1 MSKDSKKLSFE
12 FFPPKTQE
20 GKEKLKLLA
29 KKLELFSPEYY
40 SVTFGAGGSTR
51 DGTLDACVLLSQ
63 LSTQICPHV
72 SGITSTK
79 EEISEILSEYSKE
92 DLNRLVVLR
101 GDLPSGM
108 ASSGDFPYAVDL
120 IKFIKE
126 TQNDK
131 FYIEVAAYP
140 ETHPEALNPEAD
152 FKNFVNKV
160 SAGADGAITQF
171 FFEPEPFF
179 NFVENC
185 EKKNISIPVVPGVMP
200 IHNAEALLRMAKNC
214 GTKIP
219 LWLKD
224 GLKRHSNEEDLI
236 KYGIDIVTNLCEK
249 LLNFG
254 VPGIHFYT
262 INRDEPTNSIIKNL
276 NLKFDA

>member
-12 FFPPKTQE
+12 FFPPKTQD
-20 GKEKLKLLA
+20 GREKLKLLA

-79 EEISEILSEYSKE
+79 EEILEILAEYSKK

-131 FYIEVAAYP
+131 FHIEVAAYP

-185 EKKNISIPVVPGVMP
+185 EKKNISIPLVPGVMP
-200 IHNAEALLRMAKNC
+200 IHNAEALLRMAKSC

-224 GLKRHSNEEDLI
+224 GLKRYSNEEDLI
-236 KYGIDIVTNLCEK
+236 KYGIDIVSNLCNK

-262 INRDEPTNSIIKNL
+262 INRDEPTKSIIKNL
-276 NLKFDA
+276 NLEFDA